1 MVDEERKRRRVDAR
15 LGHVVHTQAA
25 LAVHHGMAKL
35 AQVGKER
42 VEARGADLL
51 RACLFG
57 GVDHRPDL
65 LDAAASEG
73 RDAQVLGPGSH
84 DAQTAVD
91 GLHAGLAL
99 TVVVEQVPLVEQHN
113 DGTAALDGKT
123 HDLLVLFGNAH
134 GGVDDEQRHVGAV
147 DGAQAADHRVVLDV
161 LVHGAL
167 LADARGVDHA
177 VVLAVAL
184 HDGVDGVA
192 RGAGNVGHDRAVG
205 AQDAVEQRGL
215 TGVGAADDGH
225 VQRIGELIGDLVLLL
240 GQQGHDV
247 VEQVARAMTMQG
259 RERRGLADAERI
271 ELPDAVV
278 LAIGV
283 VELVHQQKDRLV
295 AALEHAS
302 DRLVL
307 LGDAGAAV
315 DHKQDDGGFL
325 GGGEGLVAD
334 GRGKDVVA
342 LERLDTARVDDGE
355 LAAVPIGRVIRAVAS
370 NAAGLVDDGVRGLGQ
385 AVNERGL
392 AHVGASD
399 DGDDR
404 FHLLSFNG

>member
-1 MVDEERKRRRVDAR
+1 MHA
-15 LGHVVHTQAA
+15 QAA
-25 LAVHHGMAKL
+25 LAVHHGVAEL
-35 AQVGKER
+35 AQVGEER
-42 VEARGADLL
+42 VKARGGDLL
-51 RACLFG
+51 RTRLLG
-57 GVDHRPDL
+57 GIDHGPDL

-99 TVVVEQVPLVEQHN
+99 AVIVEQIPLVEQHH

-123 HDLLVLFGNAH
+123 HDLLVLLGDAH
-134 GGVDDEQRHVGAV
+134 GGIDDEQRHVGAV
-147 DGAQAADHRVVLDV
+147 DGTQAADHGVVLDV

-167 LADARGVDHA
+167 LANARGVDHA

-184 HDGVDGVA
+184 DDGIDGIA
-192 RGAGNVGHDRAVG
+192 RGSGDVGHDGAVG

-215 TGVGAADDGH
+215 TGVGAADNGH
-225 VQRIGELIGDLVLLL
+225 VQRIGKLVGDLVLFL
-240 GQQGHDV
+240 GEQGHDV
-247 VEQVARAMTMQG
+247 IEQVARAVAVQG
-259 RERRGLADAERI
+259 RERRGLTDAERI
-271 ELPDAVV
+271 ELPDVIV

-295 AALEHAS
+295 GALEHAG
-302 DRLVL
+302 DRFVL
-307 LGDAGAAV
+307 FGDAGAAV

-325 GGGEGLVAD
+325 GGGECLVAD
-334 GRGKDVVA
+334 GRGKDVIA
-342 LERLDTARVDDGE
+342 LERLDAARVDDGE
-355 LAAVPIGRVIRAVAS
+355 LAAVPIGRVIRAVARD
-370 NAAGLVDDGVRGLGQ
+370 AAGFVDDGVRGLGQ

>member
-1 MVDEERKRRRVDAR
+1 M
-15 LGHVVHTQAA
+15 
-25 LAVHHGMAKL
+25 
-35 AQVGKER
+35 
-42 VEARGADLL
+42 
-51 RACLFG
+51 
-57 GVDHRPDL
+57 
-65 LDAAASEG
+65 
-73 RDAQVLGPGSH
+73 
-84 DAQTAVD
+84 
-91 GLHAGLAL
+91 
-99 TVVVEQVPLVEQHN
+99 
-113 DGTAALDGKT
+113 
-123 HDLLVLFGNAH
+123 
-134 GGVDDEQRHVGAV
+134 
-147 DGAQAADHRVVLDV
+147 
-161 LVHGAL
+161 
-167 LADARGVDHA
+167 
-177 VVLAVAL
+177 LAVAL

-192 RGAGNVGHDRAVG
+192 RRAGNVGHDRAVG

-215 TGVGAADDGH
+215 TGVGAANDGD
-225 VQRIGELIGDLVLLL
+225 VERVGELVGDLVLFLR
-240 GQQGHDV
+240 QQRHDV
-247 VEQVARAMTMQG
+247 VEQVARAVAVQG
-259 RERRGLADAERI
+259 RKRRGLTDAKRI

-334 GRGKDVVA
+334 GRGKDIVT
-342 LERLDTARVDDGE
+342 LERLDAARVDDGE
-355 LAAVPIGRVIRAVAS
+355 LAAVPIGRVVRAVARD
-370 NAAGLVDDGVRGLGQ
+370 AAGLVDDGVRGLGQ

>member
-15 LGHVVHTQAA
+15 LGHVVHAQAA
-25 LAVHHGMAKL
+25 LAVYHGVAKL
-35 AQVGKER
+35 AQVGEEG
-42 VEARGADLL
+42 VEARGGDLL
-51 RACLFG
+51 RARLLG

-65 LDAAASEG
+65 LDAAAGEG
-73 RDAQVLGPGSH
+73 RDAQVLGPGGH

-91 GLHAGLAL
+91 GFHAGLAL
-99 TVVVEQVPLVEQHN
+99 AVVVEQIPLIEQHD
-113 DGTAALDGKT
+113 DGAAALNGQA

-134 GGVDDEQRHVGAV
+134 GGVDDEQCHVGAI
-147 DGAQAADHRVVLDV
+147 DGAQAADHGVVLDI

-167 LADARGVDHA
+167 LANARGVDHT

-184 HDGVDGVA
+184 DDGIDGVA
-192 RGAGNVGHDRAVG
+192 RRAGNVGNDRAVG
-205 AQDAVEQRGL
+205 AQDSVEQRGL

-247 VEQVARAMTMQG
+247 VEQVARAVAMQG

-278 LAIGV
+278 FAIGV

-295 AALEHAS
+295 AALEHAC

-307 LGDAGAAV
+307 LGDAGAAI

-325 GGGEGLVAD
+325 GGGKGLVAD
-334 GRGKDVVA
+334 GRGKDVIA
-342 LERLDTARVDDGE
+342 LERLDAARVDDGE
-355 LAAVPIGRVIRAVAS
+355 LAAVPIGRVVRAVARD
-370 NAAGLVDDGVRGLGQ
+370 ATGLVDDGVRGLGQ

>member
-1 MVDEERKRRRVDAR
+1 MHA
-15 LGHVVHTQAA
+15 QAA
-25 LAVHHGMAKL
+25 LAVHHGVTEL
-35 AQVGKER
+35 AQVGEER

-51 RACLFG
+51 RARFFG
-57 GVDHRPDL
+57 GVYHCPNL
-65 LDAAASEG
+65 LDAAAGQG

-99 TVVVEQVPLVEQHN
+99 TVVVEQIPLVEQHN
-113 DGTAALDGKT
+113 DGAAALDGKT
-123 HDLLVLFGNAH
+123 HDLLVLLGDAH
-134 GGVDDEQRHVGAV
+134 GGIDDEQRHVSAV
-147 DGAQAADHRVVLDV
+147 DGAQAADHGVVLDV

-167 LADARGVDHA
+167 LANARGVDHA
-177 VVLAVAL
+177 VVLAVAFD
-184 HDGVDGVA
+184 DGVDGIA
-192 RGAGNVGHDRAVG
+192 RGAGDVGNDGAVG

-215 TGVGAADDGH
+215 TSVGAADDGH
-225 VQRIGELIGDLVLLL
+225 VQRIGELVGDLVLLL
-240 GQQGHDV
+240 GQQGNDV
-247 VEQVARAMTMQG
+247 VEQVAGAVAVQR
-259 RERRGLADAERI
+259 RERRGLADTERI

-295 AALEHAS
+295 AALEHAG

-325 GGGEGLVAD
+325 GGGERLVAD
-334 GRGKDVVA
+334 GRGKHVIA
-342 LERLDTARVDDGE
+342 LERLDAARVDDGE
-355 LAAVPIGRVIRAVAS
+355 LAAVPIGCVIRAVARD
-370 NAAGLVDDGVRGLGQ
+370 AARLVDDGVRGLGQ

>member
-1 MVDEERKRRRVDAR
+1 
-15 LGHVVHTQAA
+15 
-25 LAVHHGMAKL
+25 
-35 AQVGKER
+35 
-42 VEARGADLL
+42 
-51 RACLFG
+51 
-57 GVDHRPDL
+57 
-65 LDAAASEG
+65 
-73 RDAQVLGPGSH
+73 
-84 DAQTAVD
+84 
-91 GLHAGLAL
+91 
-99 TVVVEQVPLVEQHN
+99 
-113 DGTAALDGKT
+113 
-123 HDLLVLFGNAH
+123 
-134 GGVDDEQRHVGAV
+134 
-147 DGAQAADHRVVLDV
+147 
-161 LVHGAL
+161 
-167 LADARGVDHA
+167 
-177 VVLAVAL
+177 
-184 HDGVDGVA
+184 
-192 RGAGNVGHDRAVG
+192 
-205 AQDAVEQRGL
+205 
-215 TGVGAADDGH
+215 
-225 VQRIGELIGDLVLLL
+225 
-240 GQQGHDV
+240 
-247 VEQVARAMTMQG
+247 MTMQG
-259 RERRGLADAERI
+259 RERRGLTDAERI

-334 GRGKDVVA
+334 GRGKDVIA

-355 LAAVPIGRVIRAVAS
+355 LAAVPIGRVIRAVARD
-370 NAAGLVDDGVRGLGQ
+370 AAGLVDDGVRGLGQ

>member
-1 MVDEERKRRRVDAR
+1 MTE
-15 LGHVVHTQAA
+15 
-25 LAVHHGMAKL
+25 L
-35 AQVGKER
+35 AQVGEER

-51 RACLFG
+51 RARLFG
-57 GVDHRPDL
+57 GVYHCPDL
-65 LDAAASEG
+65 LDAAAGQG
-73 RDAQVLGPGSH
+73 RNAQVLGPGSH
-84 DAQTAVD
+84 NAQTAVD

-99 TVVVEQVPLVEQHN
+99 AIVVEQVPLVEQHH
-113 DGTAALDGKT
+113 DGAAALDGQA
-123 HDLLVLFGNAH
+123 HDLLVLLGNAH
-134 GGVDDEQRHVGAV
+134 GGVDDEQRHVGTV
-147 DGAQAADHRVVLDV
+147 DGAQAADHGVVLDV

-167 LADARGVDHA
+167 LANTRGVDHA

-192 RGAGNVGHDRAVG
+192 RGAGNVGHDGAVG

-225 VQRIGELIGDLVLLL
+225 VQRIGELVGDFVLLL

-247 VEQVARAMTMQG
+247 VEQVARAVAVQG
-259 RERRGLADAERI
+259 RERRGLTDAEGI
-271 ELPDAVV
+271 ELPDAVI

-295 AALEHAS
+295 AALEHAG

-325 GGGEGLVAD
+325 GGGERLVAD
-334 GRGKDVVA
+334 GRGEDVIA
-342 LERLDTARVDDGE
+342 LERLDAARVDDGE
-355 LAAVPIGRVIRAVAS
+355 LAAVPIGRVIRAVARD
-370 NAAGLVDDGVRGLGQ
+370 AA
-385 AVNERGL
+385 
-392 AHVGASD
+392 
-399 DGDDR
+399 
-404 FHLLSFNG
+404 

>member
-1 MVDEERKRRRVDAR
+1 MTE
-15 LGHVVHTQAA
+15 
-25 LAVHHGMAKL
+25 L
-35 AQVGKER
+35 AQVGEER

-51 RACLFG
+51 RARLLG
-57 GVDHRPDL
+57 GVYHCPDL
-65 LDAAASEG
+65 LDAAAGQG

-84 DAQTAVD
+84 NAQTAVD

-99 TVVVEQVPLVEQHN
+99 TVVVEQIPLVEQHH
-113 DGTAALDGKT
+113 DGAAALDGKT
-123 HDLLVLFGNAH
+123 HDLLVLLSDAH
-134 GGVDDEQRHVGAV
+134 GGIDDEQRHVGAV
-147 DGAQAADHRVVLDV
+147 DGTQAADHGVVLDV

-167 LADARGVDHA
+167 LANTRGVDHA

-192 RGAGNVGHDRAVG
+192 RGAGNVGHDGAVG

-225 VQRIGELIGDLVLLL
+225 VQRIGELVGDFVLLL

-247 VEQVARAMTMQG
+247 VEQVARAVAVQG
-259 RERRGLADAERI
+259 RERRGLTDAEGI
-271 ELPDAVV
+271 ELPDAVI

-295 AALEHAS
+295 AALEHAG

-325 GGGEGLVAD
+325 GGGERLVAD
-334 GRGKDVVA
+334 GRGEDVIA
-342 LERLDTARVDDGE
+342 LERLDAARVDDGE
-355 LAAVPIGRVIRAVAS
+355 LAAVPIGRVIRAVARD
-370 NAAGLVDDGVRGLGQ
+370 AA
-385 AVNERGL
+385 
-392 AHVGASD
+392 
-399 DGDDR
+399 
-404 FHLLSFNG
+404 

>member
-1 MVDEERKRRRVDAR
+1 M
-15 LGHVVHTQAA
+15 
-25 LAVHHGMAKL
+25 
-35 AQVGKER
+35 
-42 VEARGADLL
+42 
-51 RACLFG
+51 
-57 GVDHRPDL
+57 
-65 LDAAASEG
+65 
-73 RDAQVLGPGSH
+73 
-84 DAQTAVD
+84 
-91 GLHAGLAL
+91 
-99 TVVVEQVPLVEQHN
+99 
-113 DGTAALDGKT
+113 
-123 HDLLVLFGNAH
+123 
-134 GGVDDEQRHVGAV
+134 
-147 DGAQAADHRVVLDV
+147 
-161 LVHGAL
+161 
-167 LADARGVDHA
+167 
-177 VVLAVAL
+177 LAVAL

-259 RERRGLADAERI
+259 RERRGLADTERI
-271 ELPDAVV
+271 EFPDAVV

-302 DRLVL
+302 DRFVL

-334 GRGKDVVA
+334 RRGKDVVA

-355 LAAVPIGRVIRAVAS
+355 LAAVPIGRVV
-370 NAAGLVDDGVRGLGQ
+370 
-385 AVNERGL
+385 
-392 AHVGASD
+392 
-399 DGDDR
+399 
-404 FHLLSFNG
+404 